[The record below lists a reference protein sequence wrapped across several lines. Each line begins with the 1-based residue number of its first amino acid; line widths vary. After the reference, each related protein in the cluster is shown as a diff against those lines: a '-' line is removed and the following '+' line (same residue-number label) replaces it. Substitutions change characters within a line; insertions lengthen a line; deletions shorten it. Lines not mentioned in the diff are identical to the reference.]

1 MDRESLQ
8 TLDELI
14 EELEDTGVITE
25 NHFAYLVSELGGKPK
40 TLDRILVANRNDQI
54 GITHAA
60 MCYMVAL
67 LIKKIGEK

>member
-1 MDRESLQ
+1 MGRESLQ

-14 EELEDTGVITE
+14 EELEDTGIITE
-25 NHFAYLVSELGGKPK
+25 NHFAHLVIELGGKPK

-67 LIKKIGEK
+67 LIKRLEV